1 MRTYVLMSALALGA
15 AGMVA
20 AAPADAQ
27 QRHHGGSSWRTIGYK
42 TVSGG
47 VDTDRITV
55 QGHARYRQ
63 VRLCVF
69 NAPIVMRDF
78 DVRFENGGHQDVR
91 VRQRIGAGTCT
102 RNIDL
107 AGNRRDI
114 ETVRLKYSPI
124 RRGWTRPLVR
134 VHAS

>member
-1 MRTYVLMSALALGA
+1 MKTFVLMSALALGA
-15 AGMVA
+15 AGVIA
-20 AAPADAQ
+20 ATPADAQ
-27 QRHHGGSSWRTIGYK
+27 QHRWGAWRTIGFK

-107 AGNRRDI
+107 TGNRRDI

-134 VHAS
+134 VQAR

>member
-1 MRTYVLMSALALGA
+1 MKTFAMISVLALGA
-15 AGMVA
+15 AGVAVA
-20 AAPADAQ
+20 ATPASAQ
-27 QRHHGGSSWRTIGYK
+27 RWRPGTWHTVGYK

-55 QGHARYRQ
+55 QGRQTFRQ

-69 NAPIVMRDF
+69 NAPLVMRDF
-78 DVRFENGGHQDVR
+78 DVRYANGGHQDVR

-107 AGNRRDI
+107 NGQRRDI
-114 ETVRLKYSPI
+114 STIRLQYSPI
-124 RRGWTRPLVR
+124 RRGFTRPLVR
-134 VHAS
+134 VQAR

>member
-1 MRTYVLMSALALGA
+1 MKTFAMLSALTLGA
-15 AGMVA
+15 AGIAVA
-20 AAPADAQ
+20 ATPADAQ
-27 QRHHGGSSWRTIGYK
+27 RWRPGAWKTVGFK

-55 QGHARYRQ
+55 QGRQTFRQ

-69 NAPIVMRDF
+69 NGPLVMRDF
-78 DVRFENGGHQDVR
+78 DVRFANGGHQDVR

-107 AGNRRDI
+107 TGNRRDI
-114 ETVRLKYSPI
+114 ATIRLQYSPI
-124 RRGWTRPLVR
+124 QRGFTRPLVR
-134 VHAS
+134 VQAR

>member
-1 MRTYVLMSALALGA
+1 MRTYAMLSALALGA
-15 AGMVA
+15 AGLIA
-20 AAPADAQ
+20 TAPADAQ
-27 QRHHGGSSWRTIGYK
+27 TRWGNWRTVGFK
-42 TVSGG
+42 TVSSG

-55 QGHARYRQ
+55 QGRERFRQ

-69 NAPIVMRDF
+69 NAPLAMRDF
-78 DVRFENGGHQDVR
+78 DIRFENNQRQDVR

-107 AGNRRDI
+107 VGNRRDI
-114 ETVRLKYSPI
+114 DVIRLKYSPI

-134 VHAS
+134 VQAR

>member
-20 AAPADAQ
+20 ATPADAQ

-47 VDTDRITV
+47 VDTDRISV
-55 QGHARYRQ
+55 QGHALYRQ
-63 VRLCVF
+63 VRLWVF

-91 VRQRIGAGTCT
+91 VRQRNGVGACT
-102 RNIDL
+102 RNIHL

-114 ETVRLKYSPI
+114 ETARLKYSPI

-134 VHAS
+134 VQAR

>member
-1 MRTYVLMSALALGA
+1 MKTFAMVSALALGA
-15 AGMVA
+15 AGVAVA
-20 AAPADAQ
+20 ATPASAQ
-27 QRHHGGSSWRTIGYK
+27 RWRPSAWHNVGFK

-55 QGHARYRQ
+55 QGRQ
-63 VRLCVF
+63 TFRQIRLCAF

-78 DVRFENGGHQDVR
+78 DVRYANGGHQDVR

-107 AGNRRDI
+107 AGQRRDI
-114 ETVRLKYSPI
+114 TTIHLKYSPI
-124 RRGWTRPLVR
+124 RRGFTRPLVR
-134 VHAS
+134 VQAR